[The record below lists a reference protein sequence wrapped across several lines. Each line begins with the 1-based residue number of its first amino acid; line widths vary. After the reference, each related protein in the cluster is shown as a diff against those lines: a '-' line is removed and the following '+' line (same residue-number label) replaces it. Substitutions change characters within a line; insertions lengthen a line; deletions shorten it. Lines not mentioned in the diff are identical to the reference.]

1 MMVLTG
7 AQNVREVVLYPR
19 DTERLTP

>member
-1 MMVLTG
+1 MMVMTNS
-7 AQNVREVVLYPR
+7 QNVRDVVLYPR